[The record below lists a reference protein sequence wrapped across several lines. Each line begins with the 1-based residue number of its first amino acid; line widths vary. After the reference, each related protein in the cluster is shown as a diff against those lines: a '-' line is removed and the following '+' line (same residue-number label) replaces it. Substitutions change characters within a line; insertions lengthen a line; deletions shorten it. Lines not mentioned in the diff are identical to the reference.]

1 MLPRLI
7 ALLAILLTPISSEAH
22 VGHLVDAAGHDHLLA
37 GAAIG
42 IAIAIGVAGALKGRA
57 DDSEPREDDSSG
69 EDPELSEA

>member
-1 MLPRLI
+1 MLRGSV
-7 ALLAILLTPISSEAH
+7 ALLAFLPIPIPAVAH

-42 IAIAIGVAGALKGRA
+42 IAIAIGVAGALKGRG
-57 DDSEPREDDSSG
+57 DDSQPSEDESRA